1 MWNNSY
7 FLSCILEE
15 ILSQWW
21 TDSSSRWSI
30 TVSNTHTNQV
40 LMAVDNI
47 TLHYTIGWPINI
59 VLNEKTFV
67 KYNEIFRFQ
76 LKLKWALWTLNNLR
90 FNGKKNTYCK
100 TLFFIFNRIL

>member
-21 TDSSSRWSI
+21 PNSSSRWSI
-30 TVSNTHTNQV
+30 TVSNTPTNQV

-47 TLHYTIGWPINI
+47 TLHYTIGWPMNI
-59 VLNEKTFV
+59 ILNEKTFI

-90 FNGKKNTYCK
+90 FSGK
-100 TLFFIFNRIL
+100 I